1 MTQDN
6 DAFLTRE
13 IQITNKFGL
22 HARAAARFVSVASR
36 FHSEIRVKHGS
47 KEVNGKSI
55 MGLMML
61 AARCG
66 TQLIILAC
74 GPDAEEAL
82 ATLSDL
88 INERFGEAE

>member
-6 DAFLTRE
+6 DAFLIRE
-13 IQITNKFGL
+13 VQIANKLGL

-36 FHSEIRVKHGS
+36 FRSEIRVKRGN
-47 KEVNGKSI
+47 KEINGKSI

-61 AARCG
+61 AAGCG
-66 TQLIILAC
+66 TELIILAC

-82 ATLSDL
+82 ATLAELVDS
-88 INERFGEAE
+88 RFGEPE

>member
-1 MTQDN
+1 MTGN
-6 DAFLTRE
+6 DAFFTRE
-13 IQITNKFGL
+13 IRIVNKLGL

-61 AARCG
+61 AASCG
-66 TQLIILAC
+66 TDLVLLAC
-74 GPDAEEAL
+74 GPDAEAAL
-82 ATLSDL
+82 ATLADL
-88 INERFGEAE
+88 AAERFGEAE